1 MRSKLTKE
9 KRRDALSVVMVIVV
23 VVVVSSSGEVKLK
36 W

>member
-23 VVVVSSSGEVKLK
+23 VVVVVVVR
-36 W
+36 